1 MLWGWTDTVKD
12 NYPCVPPDFSSKCL
26 EWSHVEVL
34 FSVLNKLIP
43 AIGDLLFTQAWN
55 LRLGTNN
62 LPPADLYML
71 AEQRGINADMLPVIV
86 EEDTWNYQ
94 TTRNGAPA
102 SGPSMVRRVLRVGV
116 RLGTTTASCVC
127 LVLDVRLVCVPLRG
141 RCAVCSFAAC
151 GRLLACSRRLTTN

>member
-102 SGPSMVRRVLRVGV
+102 SGPSMVRRVYVLECAWEQRLRHVSVLFLTFDWFVFPCVAGVLCV
-116 RLGTTTASCVC
+116 RLPHVEGCWH
-127 LVLDVRLVCVPLRG
+127 VLID
-141 RCAVCSFAAC
+141 
-151 GRLLACSRRLTTN
+151 